1 MRPRPRLFKRSGWI
15 TWGFTFYDPD
25 GRRLYRKTDI
35 PLSSPRKAE
44 KYADEYVEDY
54 YRRNSEIKIKL
65 KDFTTD
71 FFVWGKCSW
80 IKRQHAKGRRF
91 SEAQAYQ
98 RRGQLKNHI
107 LKQFEDRYIAS
118 INRLEVENWLA
129 SIPRANA
136 TRNQILDT
144 FRIVMREAET
154 AGYIP
159 HNVLER
165 TERFGAADRKER
177 DIFTLE
183 ELKRLFPEDRGKLLE
198 IWGSLKHATCF
209 IVIATTGIRT
219 GEARALCWR
228 HNLEGGALLIDQAV
242 KADRTMGATKTGDV
256 RIVLLP
262 GKAQTLL
269 NDWKDSEKNPFRGPD
284 DLLFWG
290 NDRNKPWSSNYL
302 SKYLHPCLER
312 AEVDTGSRNL
322 VCHSFRHTFN
332 TMMRQILPLEILQ
345 ALTGHKSEAMTQ
357 LYDHPTLEDRLKK
370 LQGHK
375 KLIEKVWN

>member
-1 MRPRPRLFKRSGWI
+1 MRPRPRLFKRSGWT
-15 TWGFTFYDPD
+15 TWGFTFYDRD
-25 GRRLYRKTDI
+25 GRRLYRKTKI

-44 KYADEYVEDY
+44 KYADEYVADY
-54 YRRNSEIKIKL
+54 FRSNSEVQVKL
-65 KDFTTD
+65 VDFTTD
-71 FFVWGKCSW
+71 FFVWEKCSW
-80 IKRQHAKGRRF
+80 IRRQHAKGRRF
-91 SEAQAYQ
+91 SKAQAYQ
-98 RRGQLKNHI
+98 RRKQLKNHI
-107 LKQFEDRYIAS
+107 LKEFGKRYIAS

-144 FRIVMREAET
+144 FRIVLREAET
-154 AGYIP
+154 AGYVQ

-165 TERFGAADRKER
+165 TERFGASDRKER

-183 ELKRLFPEDRGKLLE
+183 ELKTLFPEDREKLLE

-209 IVIATTGIRT
+209 MVIASTGIRT

-228 HNLEGGALLIDQAV
+228 HSLDRGALLIDQAV
-242 KADRTMGATKTGDV
+242 KADRTIGTTKSGDI

-262 GKAQTLL
+262 AKAQVILD
-269 NDWKDSEKNPFRGPD
+269 DWRESDKNPFREPD
-284 DLLFWG
+284 DLIFWG
-290 NDRNKPWSSNYL
+290 NGRHKPWSADYL
-302 SKYLHPCLER
+302 SKYLHPCLDR
-312 AEVDTGSRNL
+312 AEINTQGRNL

-345 ALTGHKSEAMTQ
+345 ALTGHKSETMTQ

-375 KLIEKVWN
+375 KMIEKVWG